1 MQGFFCALLNNQGGL
16 NMNTAP
22 DTPTTT
28 DRLIRLK
35 ELLEIVPLG
44 RSTVWKL
51 VSEGRF
57 PKPVKLSPRTTAWR
71 ESEVMDWMD
80 SL

>member
-1 MQGFFCALLNNQGGL
+1 
-16 NMNTAP
+16 MNTAP